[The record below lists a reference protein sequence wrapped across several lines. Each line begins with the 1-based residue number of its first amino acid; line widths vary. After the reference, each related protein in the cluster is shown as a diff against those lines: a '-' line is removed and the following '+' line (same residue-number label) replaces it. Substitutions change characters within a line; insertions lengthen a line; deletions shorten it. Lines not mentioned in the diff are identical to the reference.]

1 MAAMSESAPRIE
13 SLQASTNQNM
23 PPDQRELKHSG
34 PLGNIFKNIFGHAFD
49 REIGE
54 SPRLVYR
61 AAFAAVLVF
70 IAYLIFLN
78 HLRNDDWNATLF
90 TDWVGVLFNIMTA
103 VCLFCA
109 ARASYRLDRRVFLG
123 WLMIAFGQVLY
134 VLGDT
139 MWAYMETVLFES
151 PFPSI
156 ADIPS
161 LLTYPFFMIGILMFP
176 SAVLSSRDRIKM
188 MLDTSIVV
196 ITSVLIFWVSLIG
209 PTIEQNMGAD
219 ASTMILSV
227 AYPVLDLILLF
238 FVVQLLFRKLEIP
251 GRQALMALALGTAI
265 WIATD
270 AAFMYA
276 SLSGAYKPGGIIDCG
291 WIAAFLVI
299 SLAGIAQVES
309 ALKKNAFKRPNN
321 DASYLKNT
329 WPLYLPYLCAAVAF
343 AMLIWSRDHHLSLSF
358 GSLSIYVGMIIGLVI
373 IRQILALNENT
384 HLYRNAQE
392 EIKERKNAELE
403 IVRLNEELERR
414 VKDRTYQLEA
424 TNKDLQKAIEKA
436 ESATRAKS
444 EFLANMSHEIRT
456 PMNAVIGM
464 TRLLMET
471 DLKGEQR
478 DYLETIHNS
487 GNALLTVINEI
498 LDFSKIDGGKMELER
513 QDYDLC
519 ICIEDSMD
527 LVAADAAE
535 KGLELAYRLDEGVP
549 ERMVGDVTRL
559 RQVLVNLLGNAVK
572 FTETGQVT
580 LFVSASPKDDKI
592 TQLHFAVSDTGIGIS
607 SENLGKLFQSFTQ
620 VDSSTTRNYGGTGLG
635 LAISRRLV
643 ELMGGRIW
651 AESETMRGSVFH
663 FTITATPQESWADM
677 RKVKMHKETKLKG
690 KRILAVD
697 GNDEVLKM
705 LEWAARS
712 WGMVPER
719 ALSLPDAQERMQ
731 TESFDFVLMDARIA
745 GSKGPGDI
753 KTGKCNDAK
762 LVILTSI
769 GQGNVSRMQSDAVL
783 TKPVRTVQMR
793 NLLQGLLE
801 PKTVVSGVAESKPSS
816 AAANVQ
822 NRLGILLA
830 EDNPI
835 NQKVALSMLKRLGY
849 KADVA
854 ANGLEV
860 LQALERQPYDVILM
874 DIQMPEMDGLEA
886 TRIIRDRGIGVRIIA
901 MTAHALEGDRE
912 LCLNAGMD
920 EYISKPVRMEE
931 LQSAL
936 DKCDDTG
943 IRATYVSRANV
954 IASRSAKI

>member
-1 MAAMSESAPRIE
+1 MAAMSESAPRDK
-13 SLQASTNQNM
+13 SLQASKSQNM
-23 PPDQRELKHSG
+23 PSDQCELKHSDQS
-34 PLGNIFKNIFGHAFD
+34 GNIFRNIFGHIFNY
-49 REIGE
+49 EIGE

-61 AAFAAVLVF
+61 ATFAA
-70 IAYLIFLN
+70 ILIFLVYVILLY

-90 TDWVGVLFNIMTA
+90 TDWVGVLFNLMTA

-109 ARASYRLDRRVFLG
+109 ARASYRLDRRIFLG

-134 VLGDT
+134 VLGDAI
-139 MWAYMETVLFES
+139 WAYTETVLLEA
-151 PFPSI
+151 PFPSM
-156 ADIPS
+156 ADVPS

-176 SAVLSSRDRIKM
+176 SAILSPRDRMKM

-209 PTIEQNMGAD
+209 PTIAQNMEAD
-219 ASTMILSV
+219 ALTMILSV

-251 GRQALMALALGTAI
+251 GRQALTALALGAAI

-270 AAFMYA
+270 VAFMYA
-276 SLSGAYKPGGIIDCG
+276 SLSGTYQPGVAIDSG
-291 WIAAFLVI
+291 WIASFLVI
-299 SLAGIAQVES
+299 SLAGISQIES
-309 ALKKNAFKRPNN
+309 ALKKQACKKLNN
-321 DASYLKNT
+321 DVSYLRNT
-329 WPLYLPYLCAAVAF
+329 WPLYLPYLCAAAAF
-343 AMLIWSRDHHLSLSF
+343 ALLIWSRDHELALSF
-358 GSLSIYVGMIIGLVI
+358 GSLSIFVGIIIGLVI
-373 IRQILALNENT
+373 IRQVLALNENMQ
-384 HLYRNAQE
+384 LYRNAQE

-424 TNKDLQKAIEKA
+424 ANKDLQKAIDKA

-471 DLKGEQR
+471 DLKAEQK

-513 QDYDLC
+513 QDYDLR

-527 LVAADAAE
+527 LMAADVAK

-549 ERMVGDVTRL
+549 EKMIGDVTRL

-580 LFVSASPKDDKI
+580 LFVSASPKDDKN
-592 TQLHFAVSDTGIGIS
+592 TELHFTVADTGIGIS

-651 AESETMRGSVFH
+651 AESETGSGSVFH
-663 FTITATPQESWADM
+663 FTITATLQEPKAEL
-677 RKVKMHKETKLKG
+677 HKETRLTG
-690 KRILAVD
+690 KRILAID
-697 GNDEVLKM
+697 GNDEILRM

-712 WGMVPER
+712 WGMVPESACR
-719 ALSLPDAQERMQ
+719 LQDAQKLML
-731 TESFDFVLMDARIA
+731 TESFDFVLLDAKMA
-745 GSKGPGDI
+745 GSRGQRGI
-753 KTGKCNDAK
+753 KTGKSKDAK
-762 LVILTSI
+762 LVVLTSI
-769 GQGNVSRMQSDAVL
+769 GQANLSRMQADGYLS
-783 TKPVRTVQMR
+783 KPIRTVQMHS
-793 NLLQGLLE
+793 LLQSLME
-801 PKTVVSGVAESKPSS
+801 PKTIASGEKEAKPSS
-816 AAANVQ
+816 AAANAQ

-886 TRIIRDRGIGVRIIA
+886 TRIIRDKGLGVRIIA

-920 EYISKPVRMEE
+920 EYLSKPVRIEE

-936 DKCDDTG
+936 ETHSDIG
-943 IRATYVSRANV
+943 IRATYAPYSNV
-954 IASRSAKI
+954 IISRSAKI